1 MLSIG
6 RMSNTT
12 FSVQQKSGVN
22 QITMMPGNKRE
33 ETNFGLIDGA
43 LVLGFLAAF
52 IGLVCLLAK

>member
-1 MLSIG
+1 
-6 RMSNTT
+6 MSNTT

>member
-1 MLSIG
+1 MLSIA
-6 RMSNTT
+6 RMTNTT
-12 FSVQQKSGVN
+12 FSVEQKSGVN
-22 QITMMPGNKRE
+22 QITMMPANKRE

>member
-1 MLSIG
+1 MT
-6 RMSNTT
+6 NTT

-22 QITMMPGNKRE
+22 QITMMPANKRE